1 MAADFDDYDYEELT
15 SVSSDKVLVFIVS
28 TFGEGDPT
36 DNSVRFFSSI
46 AALRAQAEK
55 TSLHNLQYSAFG
67 LGNRNYKYFNK
78 MIDLIDE
85 TFATLG
91 GHRLGPVGRA
101 DEAISCMSTQ
111 EEFSEW
117 KENVLDC
124 IRLKFKVNE
133 LEVVYQPAFDI
144 LPNDADSSTVYLGE
158 PNARFLSSEPSKP
171 RSGLNDP
178 YAATVVVSK
187 DLATDENR
195 KAVHLEF
202 DLSAAGWKYQTG
214 DHIAVWPMNPDVEV
228 ERLCQLLGL
237 SEDDRKQF
245 IEIRSKDQDLPVPVP
260 SPTTKETILRYYLE
274 LCGAVSPDVLRLL
287 VQFCPTEESRDV
299 LSGLVKDKNAFRTQ
313 VSSRCMT
320 IGQVMEMV
328 ASEAVWR
335 DVPFGLFV
343 ECLGKLQPRYYSIAS
358 SPSVTPRQPAVTV
371 SITSKVL
378 DPAHP
383 DVRLQ
388 GVASNYLYSVKCGR
402 DSEKVAETK
411 GVSYQLE
418 GPRSIL
424 SGGKVLVH
432 LRRSTFKLPALPN
445 RPIIMVAAGTGVAP
459 FRAFVQERA
468 VMAARGVA
476 IGPMLLIFGCR
487 SPTDG
492 FFYNDEWEA
501 YKTSL
506 PLLEVVP
513 AFSRHGEK
521 MYVQDLLWKLRDR
534 VSSLLDDDASLYIC
548 GSADMARNVRNKLTT
563 IVADSKSW
571 SEVQAERYLM
581 GELKKA
587 RRLQEDVWTT

>member
-15 SVSSDKVLVFIVS
+15 SVSSDKILVFIVS

-55 TSLHNLQYSAFG
+55 TSLQNLQYSAFG

-78 MIDLIDE
+78 MIDLLDE
-85 TFATLG
+85 TFENLG
-91 GHRLGPVGRA
+91 GQRLGPVGRA
-101 DEAISCMSTQ
+101 DEAISSMSTQ
-111 EEFSEW
+111 EDFSEW

-124 IRLKFKVNE
+124 IKLKFKVDE
-133 LEVVYQPAFDI
+133 LEVVYKPAFDI
-144 LPNDADSSTVYLGE
+144 VPNDGQPNTVYLGE
-158 PNARFLSSEPSKP
+158 PNARYLAGESTKP
-171 RSGLNDP
+171 RSGLSNP
-178 YAATVVVSK
+178 YAATVIVSK

-214 DHIAVWPMNPDVEV
+214 DHIAVWPINPDVEV

-237 SEDDRKQF
+237 TENDRKEV
-245 IEIRSKDQDLPVPVP
+245 IEIRSRDQDMPVPVP

-328 ASEAVWR
+328 GSEAVWK
-335 DVPFGLFV
+335 DVPFSLLV

-358 SPSVTPRQPAVTV
+358 SPSVAPRQPAVTV
-371 SITSKVL
+371 SITSKLL
-378 DPAHP
+378 DPSNP
-383 DVRLQ
+383 EVRLQ
-388 GVASNYLYSVKCGR
+388 GVASNYLYAIKCGR
-402 DSEKVAETK
+402 DTEKAAQAK
-411 GVSYQLE
+411 GVCYQLE

-468 VMAARGVA
+468 AMTARGVV
-476 IGPMLLIFGCR
+476 IGPMLLILGCR

-492 FFYNDEWEA
+492 FFYHEEWEA

-521 MYVQDLLWKLRDR
+521 MYVQDLLWKLKDR
-534 VSSLLDDDASLYIC
+534 ISSLLDDDASFYIC
-548 GSADMARNVRNKLTT
+548 GSADMARNVRNKLKS
-563 IVADSKSW
+563 IVADSKGW
-571 SEVQAERYLM
+571 SE
-581 GELKKA
+581 
-587 RRLQEDVWTT
+587 LQNLDFAQGSS